1 MVLSEES
8 VGAFC
13 FVLTTKVTSPP
24 PPPQNPWVGAFF
36 AIAFLAPNGSL
47 CLMWKRQLVRAGRS
61 RSCYEHCTRALHEWD
76 GDRDRITRSR
86 TKACI
91 RKQGTFVTV
100 HVSRALSFDV
110 F

>member
-13 FVLTTKVTSPP
+13 VVLTTKVTSPS
-24 PPPQNPWVGAFF
+24 PPQNPWVGAFS

-61 RSCYEHCTRALHEWD
+61 RSCYEALHCTR
-76 GDRDRITRSR
+76 G
-86 TKACI
+86 C
-91 RKQGTFVTV
+91 G
-100 HVSRALSFDV
+100 
-110 F
+110 

>member
-61 RSCYEHCTRALHEWD
+61 RSCYEHCTNGTGTATALRGQE
-76 GDRDRITRSR
+76 
-86 TKACI
+86 
-91 RKQGTFVTV
+91 RK
-100 HVSRALSFDV
+100 HVSASRARL
-110 F
+110 

>member
-13 FVLTTKVTSPP
+13 VVLTTKVTSPS
-24 PPPQNPWVGAFF
+24 PPQNPW
-36 AIAFLAPNGSL
+36 IGSL